1 MSEFTNNSID
11 STLSNSTMDS
21 LKNNSNKISFKS
33 LADLTAHHLQ
43 KSSNLI
49 DNTNS
54 NEKSFSSK
62 TNFVIP
68 KLSIQNENCN
78 DSQLDVCAIQKHI
91 DYSMDSL
98 EKSLSSVFASSKN
111 YTDTN
116 IKNDS
121 QNIELKKDT
130 ILNENGTRTSSPDSW
145 MIDLNSALK
154 ESTSLVSSNQNYAKS
169 KILEDDYNII
179 SSTNLKTFN
188 QNDEIPCDILPT
200 TLNLSC
206 LRYVKLPYTKK
217 NVSLFGRTLCRT
229 WKLKK
234 PILKSQ
240 DHHEKLKRFGF
251 SVPYTRT

>member
-1 MSEFTNNSID
+1 
-11 STLSNSTMDS
+11 MDS
-21 LKNNSNKISFKS
+21 LKNNSDTISFKS

-54 NEKSFSSK
+54 NEKKFTSK

-68 KLSIQNENCN
+68 KLSIQNKNCN
-78 DSQLDVCAIQKHI
+78 NTQLDVCAIQKHI

-121 QNIELKKDT
+121 QNIEIKKDT

-154 ESTSLVSSNQNYAKS
+154 EATSLVSSNQNYAKS

-179 SSTNLKTFN
+179 SNTNLKTFN
-188 QNDEIPCDILPT
+188 QNDEIPCDMLPT

-240 DHHEKLKRFGF
+240 DHQEKLKRFGF